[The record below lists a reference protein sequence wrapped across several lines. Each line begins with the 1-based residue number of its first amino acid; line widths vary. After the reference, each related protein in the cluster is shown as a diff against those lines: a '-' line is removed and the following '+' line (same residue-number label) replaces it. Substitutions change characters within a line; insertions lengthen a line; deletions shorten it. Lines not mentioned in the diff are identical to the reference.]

1 MTKMPVAEQ
10 LLLNLRPRTDARLS
24 DFAAPSQVLLL
35 AAIRDVLWQPA
46 SLLYVYGEAGSG
58 RSHLLSALCAEAEQQ
73 GLSSVLLPMAELR
86 AEDPSVLAG
95 LEGQGLIAFDDLEA
109 VAGHPGWE
117 EALFHLFNRARHE
130 AGHDGSR
137 LVFSALRAPT
147 ACGFQLPDLVS
158 RLSLAPLWELPLPD
172 DAGREALL
180 QAAATRRGLIIEP
193 ELMRYLL
200 LRAPRGS
207 GRLLELL
214 ETLDRHS
221 LVAGR
226 RLTIPFVRP
235 LLDGALEA
243 AV

>member
-1 MTKMPVAEQ
+1 MPVAEQ

-24 DFAAPSQVLLL
+24 DFAAPSQALLL
-35 AAIRDVLWQPA
+35 AALSDVLRQPA

-58 RSHLLSALCAEAEQQ
+58 RSHLLSALCTEAEGQ
-73 GLSSVLLPMAELR
+73 GLTSVLLPMAELR
-86 AEDPSVLAG
+86 EEDPALLAG
-95 LEGQGLIAFDDLEA
+95 LEGQDLIAFDDLEA
-109 VAGHPGWE
+109 VAGHRGWE

-130 AGHDGSR
+130 VGQESSR
-137 LVFSALRAPT
+137 LVFSAVRAPL
-147 ACGFQLPDLVS
+147 ACAFALPDLVS

-172 DAGREALL
+172 DTGREALL
-180 QAAATRRGLIIEP
+180 QAAAARRGLIIEP
-193 ELMRYLL
+193 DLMRYLL

-214 ETLDRHS
+214 ETLDRQS

-235 LLDGALEA
+235 LLESAGFPGEA
-243 AV
+243 G